1 MIGRPA
7 SAFIREAHYWMLEFI
22 KMDIILSKERVDA
35 QECDLLVVGFFRD
48 ERPLR
53 GSSGWID
60 WRFNGMLSQLLV
72 ENKLTGDW
80 KEATLIPSQERI
92 LPKMVLLLGL
102 GEVKAYGALRL
113 RQLSPYLLDTLRKL
127 RWPSI
132 CLSFPHGE
140 SYHVDGRKIVESLVE
155 GIAYVKQN
163 RKESI
168 DVVKKKLRLGPA
180 QERNLERAIDLLINK
195 YYENLPYPSLRGV
208 ETVLGFIEK
217 DNPKAKTADPKSF
230 IDDSLLREIE
240 QSGFVKTLYAK

>member
-1 MIGRPA
+1 MIGLPA
-7 SAFIREAHYWMLEFI
+7 LAFIREANYWMLEFI
-22 KMDIILSKERVDA
+22 KMDIILSKEHVDA

-48 ERPLR
+48 ERPLK

-102 GEVKAYGALRL
+102 GEVKAYGVLRL

-155 GIAYVKQN
+155 GIANDLGRQEDRVEDGWT
-163 RKESI
+163 RR
-168 DVVKKKLRLGPA
+168 LRLFFAEGEEAFPEILSGVQTA
-180 QERNLERAIDLLINK
+180 KSIFGDRIQIRISV
-195 YYENLPYPSLRGV
+195 PSDG
-208 ETVLGFIEK
+208 TF
-217 DNPKAKTADPKSF
+217 PS
-230 IDDSLLREIE
+230 
-240 QSGFVKTLYAK
+240 